1 MRILKKNDALDVQLL
16 QDGFI
21 VLINK
26 PQDWTSFDVV
36 NKIRHALKI
45 KKVGH
50 AGTLDPFAT
59 GLLIVGVGKGTKR
72 LNQFTNLDKTY
83 RAVIKFGIETDTYDR
98 TGKLVKETDIGRVDR
113 EQVEQELSRMQGE
126 MLQLPPMYSAK
137 KVNGKPLYKL
147 ARKGKEIERKP
158 QKVTVYQAKLLDWQ
172 PPVLTVEL
180 KVSKGTYIRSYAH
193 DLGQALGTGA
203 ILQDLER
210 TEIGEFSLAESFDL
224 PLFVEKC
231 KQLVGQSA

>member
-1 MRILKKNDALDVQLL
+1 MQILKKNDALNVHLL

-36 NKIRHALKI
+36 NKIRHTLKV

-72 LNQFTNLDKTY
+72 LNQFLHLDKTY
-83 RAVIKFGIETDTYDR
+83 RAVIKLGIETDTYDR
-98 TGKLVKETDIGRVDR
+98 TGKIVKEMDASHVSR
-113 EQVEQELSRMQGE
+113 ELVEQNLKRMQGE
-126 MLQLPPMYSAK
+126 ILQLPPMFSAK

-158 QKVTVYQAKLLDWQ
+158 QKVMVYQAKLLNWQ
-172 PPVLTVEL
+172 PPLLTVEL

-203 ILQDLER
+203 ILQDLVR
-210 TEIGEFSLAESFDL
+210 TEIGEFQMADSFEL
-224 PLFVEKC
+224 PLFVEKW
-231 KQLVGQSA
+231 KQMIGQPA